1 MPQYDLVVIGSGP
14 AGEKGAAQAAYFG
27 KRVAVIESRVQ
38 PGGVCVHTGTLP
50 SKTLRE
56 SSLYLSGVKSRGLYG
71 VNYLIKRDVSV
82 QDFMYRRHAV
92 VRREVERIIRNCD
105 RHRIDVISGR
115 ASFIDAHTLR
125 VTRGNESQDIG
136 ADKVLI
142 ATGST
147 PFRPD
152 YLPWTD
158 PQVFDS
164 DTILDIQAMPKSLC
178 IIGGGVIGCEYA
190 TIFAAMGV
198 RVVLLDNR
206 DTILPFLDREI
217 AEVLRQQMME
227 LGVQLLMR
235 ESVKAV
241 KRIDDNQLAVEIE
254 TGEDFCVTSLLFA
267 AGRNGN
273 TAGLGLDKVG
283 IAVDK
288 RGALSV
294 TEHFQT
300 SVPNIYAAGDVI
312 GFPALASTSMEQARV
327 AMCHAF
333 ELHYKERL
341 AHQWPLGIYTI
352 PEVSSVGLTEEECK
366 EKKLSYA
373 VGRAMFANNARGQI
387 MGEESGML
395 KLVFDTATLKLLGVH
410 IIGDRA
416 SEIIHIGQCAMNLG
430 GTLDYFIQNVFN
442 YPTLSE
448 AYKYAAYD
456 GLGRLSKAVQREGV
470 AALKQ

>member
-27 KRVAVIESRVQ
+27 KRVAIIESRDQ

-71 VNYLIKRDVSV
+71 VNYLIKHDVSV

-92 VRREVERIIRNCD
+92 VRREVERIVRNCD

-115 ASFIDAHTLR
+115 ASFVDAHTIR
-125 VTRGNESQDIG
+125 VVRGKETQDVI

-152 YLPWTD
+152 YLPWND
-158 PQVFDS
+158 AQVFDS
-164 DTILDIQAMPKSLC
+164 DTILDIQAMPKSIC

-190 TIFAAMGV
+190 TIFAAMGI

-217 AEVLRQQMME
+217 AEVLRQEMMK

-241 KRIDDNQLAVEIE
+241 KRVDENQLSVEIE
-254 TGEDFCVTSLLFA
+254 TGEDFSVTSLLFA

-273 TAGLGLDKVG
+273 TQGLALDAVG

-288 RGALSV
+288 RGALTV
-294 TEHFQT
+294 NEHFQT
-300 SVPNIYAAGDVI
+300 SVPNVYAAGDVI

-366 EKKLSYA
+366 SKGLPHA
-373 VGRAMFANNARGQI
+373 VGRAMFANNSRGQI

-395 KLVFDTATLKLLGVH
+395 KLVFDTQTLKLHGVH

-416 SEIIHIGQCAMNLG
+416 SELIHTGQCAMNLG

-456 GLGRLSKAVQREGV
+456 GLGRLAKEVQRDG
-470 AALKQ
+470 AKALPH